1 MKASYKLYQI
11 WIAMRRR
18 CYDTTV
24 INYSYY
30 GGRGI
35 TVCDE
40 WLTSYEA
47 FETWAIENGYTE
59 GLSIDRIDADG
70 NYCPENC
77 RWITRS
83 ENSKEAALRLGEK
96 RREKSVYKLAR
107 EAGLSY
113 YIVKKR
119 LDKGLTLDEALR
131 LPRERKYG
139 NR

>member
-1 MKASYKLYQI
+1 MDAPYKLYQI

-18 CYDTTV
+18 CNDEEV
-24 INYSYY
+24 INYEYY
-30 GGRGI
+30 GGKGI
-35 TVCDE
+35 SVCDE
-40 WLTSYEA
+40 WESSYES
-47 FETWAIENGYTE
+47 FKNWSMNNGYEE
-59 GLSIDRIDADG
+59 GLSIDRIDSNG

-83 ENSKEAALRLGEK
+83 ENSRRAALKLGER
-96 RREKSVYKLAR
+96 RREKSVYILAR

-119 LDKGLTLDEALR
+119 LDSGLTLEEALK